1 MAAYLLDTT
10 TFSLMVKRQSGVRT
24 RVASLP
30 AADRMAICS
39 VVRGE
44 VLYGLERM
52 PHGKR
57 RQDLEAKVTE
67 LFAALPCEPI
77 PEAAADEYAVIK
89 RETERKGARL
99 DENDLRIAATALS
112 LGAALVTTDS
122 DFRRVRRL
130 RVEDWTR

>member
-10 TFSLMVKRQSGVRT
+10 TFSLMVKRQSGVRSQ
-24 RVASLP
+24 VASL
-30 AADRMAICS
+30 AATDRMAICT

-57 RQDLEAKVTE
+57 RRDLAEKVTE

-89 RETERKGARL
+89 RETERKGTRL
-99 DENDLRIAATALS
+99 DENDLWIAATALS

-130 RVEDWTR
+130 RVEDWA